1 MKVMIRA
8 LSDMDA
14 GTELRMNYLSIL
26 VGVEE
31 RQKRLLDEYGFKC
44 ECDRCH
50 LESLFPDDESE
61 DEEQDGKG
69 KASSGAKQPQPTPTE
84 EEEDRRNA
92 LALWIAKYSCPAEDC
107 GGTMAPVEGAEEK
120 HEAGSVKRRKLSDST
135 DDAEDVLGGGGQKL
149 RWSAIGAVRC
159 CTDWTGCMN
168 C

>member
-1 MKVMIRA
+1 LRPLWGPPHVHPILTQRAIR
-8 LSDMDA
+8 
-14 GTELRMNYLSIL
+14 

-135 DDAEDVLGGGGQKL
+135 DDAEDVLGGGG
-149 RWSAIGAVRC
+149 AEVEMECNRC
-159 CTDWTGCMN
+159 GQVLHGLDRVYELLE
-168 C
+168 